1 MNEDPDALAAA
12 GYVVL
17 RRAIPV
23 PLLEQALAAFETG
36 FLPSNDWA
44 VPRGADWRHAQVDLD
59 PAVLAIC
66 HLPAVL
72 DCAARIIAAPYFL
85 AQVEGR
91 DPQHGNAAQSL
102 HRDMALSD
110 PRCAVAIAFLDDYGA
125 DTGATQLVPG
135 SHQALAD
142 GPAEALCL
150 AGSAGDVLILDAALL
165 HGATTN
171 RAGRPRRSL
180 LATYANAALRA
191 DLAAT
196 AALRGVRMP
205 LGPDLLPAV

>member
-1 MNEDPDALAAA
+1 M
-12 GYVVL
+12 
-17 RRAIPV
+17 
-23 PLLEQALAAFETG
+23 
-36 FLPSNDWA
+36 
-44 VPRGADWRHAQVDLD
+44 PRGLDWRHAQVDLD
-59 PAVLAIC
+59 SAVLAIC

-91 DPQHGNAAQSL
+91 DPRPGNAAQPL

-110 PRCAVAIAFLDDYGA
+110 PRCAVMIAFLDDYGA
-125 DTGATQLVPG
+125 DNGATQLVPG
-135 SHQALAD
+135 SHRALAD
-142 GPAEALCL
+142 GPADALCL

-171 RAGRPRRSL
+171 HAGRPRRSL
-180 LATYANAALRA
+180 LATYANAALRD

-196 AALRGVRMP
+196 AALRGVRMVA
-205 LGPDLLPAV
+205 GPDLLPVA

>member
-12 GYVVL
+12 GYVLL
-17 RRAIPV
+17 RAVVPG
-23 PLLEQALAAFETG
+23 PLLAQALTAFAAG
-36 FLPSNDWA
+36 YLPSTAWP

-66 HLPAVL
+66 NLPAVL

-91 DPQHGNAAQSL
+91 DPLAGNPAQPL
-102 HRDMALSD
+102 HRDMELSD

-125 DTGATQLVPG
+125 ANGATQLVPG
-135 SHQALAD
+135 SHQTPSGAPAD
-142 GPAEALCL
+142 ALCL
-150 AGSAGDVLILDAALL
+150 TGSAGDMLILDAALL

-171 RAGRPRRSL
+171 HAGQPRRAL
-180 LATYANAALRA
+180 LATYAHAELRA
-191 DLAAT
+191 VMAET
-196 AALRGVRMP
+196 APLRGVRMEP
-205 LGPDLLPAV
+205 GPVLTPAG